1 MPPDESSWML
11 VDISVGGVGV
21 WVRRGPGCEL
31 GAKTRLKLQLGAES
45 VEVDAVVMHRN
56 ADGSLQGMAFV
67 DVPDDVRPVLNDY
80 VSELAERGGM
90 A

>member
-1 MPPDESSWML
+1 ML
-11 VDISVGGVGV
+11 VDISLGGIGV
-21 WVRRGPGCEL
+21 WVRRGPGCEA
-31 GAKTRLKLQLGAES
+31 GESTRLRLQLGAET
-45 VEVDAVVMHRN
+45 VEVDAVVRHRN

-67 DVPDDVRPVLNDY
+67 EPDEHTRQVVNDY